1 VSQSRGRPLRLH
13 AGDAA
18 RLWSKVTKTSTCWIF
33 TKGSVGSDGYGRFS
47 LRQPGGGRERMV
59 TPHQVAAVL
68 AFGELEE
75 GATLLHDCDVRLCV
89 RTGPGHVRVGTQ
101 AENMRQAARRGRAR
115 GPRPGLVDV
124 RGRVEASRAIQ
135 KALRAST
142 DRSPDGLARV
152 LAEALA
158 AGDPLRH
165 NGRLWG

>member
-1 VSQSRGRPLRLH
+1 MSQSRGRPLRLN
-13 AGDAA
+13 AYDVDRFRSRVLA
-18 RLWSKVTKTSTCWIF
+18 TSTCAIWL
-33 TKGSVGSDGYGRFS
+33 GAVGADGYGRFS

-68 AFGELEE
+68 AFGELAE
-75 GATLLHDCDVRLCV
+75 GVTLLHDCDVRLCV

-101 AENMRQAARRGRAR
+101 AENMRQAAWRGRAR

-124 RGRVEASRAIQ
+124 RGRVGASRAVQ
-135 KALRAST
+135 KAMRAST

-165 NGRLWG
+165 HGRLWG